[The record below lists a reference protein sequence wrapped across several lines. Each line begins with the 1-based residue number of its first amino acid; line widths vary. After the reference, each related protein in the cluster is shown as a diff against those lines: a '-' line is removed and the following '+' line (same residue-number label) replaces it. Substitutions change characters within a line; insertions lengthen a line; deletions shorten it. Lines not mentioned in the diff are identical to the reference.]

1 MMPQAFSLFSLFHA
15 ALETTQSELFELKNK
30 YDDGVAAKYVHL

>member
-1 MMPQAFSLFSLFHA
+1 MYEKCTYIELFVVT

-30 YDDGVAAKYVHL
+30 FEEEGAARYSN